1 MRKIVNIGTFAFL
14 LFAISGL
21 ASAQKAGELVPVKTL
36 DIDRYAGRWFEI
48 AKYPNK
54 FQKQCISGTT
64 ATYTKKPNGKIE
76 VLNECTKADG
86 TRSSAKAE
94 GKIADKSN
102 NAKLKVRFAPGFTSF
117 LQFVWANYW
126 VIDLGAD
133 YEYAVVGEP
142 KRDYLWILSRKP
154 EMNDAEYQAIVSR
167 IREMGY
173 DPQRLV
179 KTPQKG

>member
-1 MRKIVNIGTFAFL
+1 MGKIVNIGTFAFL

-21 ASAQKAGELVPVKTL
+21 ATAQKPGELLAVKAL

-54 FQKQCISGTT
+54 FQKQCASDTT
-64 ATYTKKPNGKIE
+64 ATYTNKTDGKIE

-86 TRSSAKAE
+86 TREAAKAE

-102 NAKLKVRFAPGFTSF
+102 NAKLKVRFAPGFLSF
-117 LQFVWANYW
+117 LPFVWANYW
-126 VIDLGAD
+126 VIDLGPD

-142 KRDYLWILSRKP
+142 KREYLWILSRKP
-154 EMNDAEYQAIVSR
+154 QMNDADYQGIVR
-167 IREMGY
+167 QIQQMGY
-173 DPQRLV
+173 APERLV
-179 KTPQKG
+179 RTRQKN